1 MKLWGG
7 NFKGEQ
13 DSKLNSFNSSLP
25 FDIKLYK
32 YDIAG
37 SRAHVKMLAARNII
51 TEVDKDKILD
61 GLVIVEN
68 QIEAAIKNNAYLDFD
83 AEDIHSLVEELLT
96 EEIGSLA
103 GKMHTGRSRNDQ
115 VALDIKL
122 YLKDQINIL
131 QELLKKSIITLA
143 KISEQEVETL
153 MPGYTHLQA
162 AQPVTLGHHLMAYA
176 WKLKRD
182 YDKLADTYNRH
193 NLSPLGTGALAG
205 SSFPLD
211 REMVAEELGFLGIT
225 ENSLDT
231 VSDRDFILDF
241 HSSAVNIILHLSS
254 LAEEIIVWNSPSY
267 NFIGISDE
275 MSTGSSIMP
284 QKKNPDVAELIRG
297 KSGRILGNHTALAT
311 TLKGLPLAYNKDL
324 QEDKEGLFDTV
335 DNLKEILNILPD
347 FLESISFNRENLKKA
362 TYSGYLNATEL
373 ADYLADKGLPFRLA
387 HQVSGKTVNY
397 GIKNDCQLSEIKI
410 EKFQEILD
418 QVIKSS
424 QNNKNQS
431 ENYNIMIDQE
441 IYSWLDLNNAVRRK
455 NIPGGPAPE
464 QVKKQIINLQNL
476 FK

>member
-7 NFKGEQ
+7 NFKS
-13 DSKLNSFNSSLP
+13 DSNNKLNSFNSSLP

-37 SRAHVKMLAARNII
+37 SRAHVKMLAAQNII
-51 TEVDKDKILD
+51 SEEDKDKIIE
-61 GLVIVEN
+61 GLTLIEN
-68 QIEAAIKNNAYLDFD
+68 TIKQALANGDYLNYD

-96 EEIGSLA
+96 EEIGPVA
-103 GKMHTGRSRNDQ
+103 GKIHTGRSRNDQ

-122 YLKDQINIL
+122 YLKDQINKI
-131 QELLKKSIITLA
+131 QDLLKTTIISLA
-143 KISEQEVETL
+143 EIAENETETL

-162 AQPVTLGHHLMAYA
+162 AQPITLGHHLLAYA

-182 YDKLADTYNRH
+182 YDKLADTYSRH
-193 NLSPLGTGALAG
+193 DLSPLGAGALAG

-211 REMVAEELGFLGIT
+211 REMVADELDFTGIT

-241 HSSAVNIILHLSS
+241 HSSAVNLILHLSS
-254 LAEEIIVWNSPSY
+254 LAEEIIIWNSPNY
-267 NFIGISDE
+267 NFIEISDE
-275 MSTGSSIMP
+275 MATGSSIMP

-311 TLKGLPLAYNKDL
+311 SLKGLPLAYNKDL

-335 DNLKEILNILPD
+335 DNLNEILNILPD
-347 FLESISFNRENLKKA
+347 FLKSISFNRDKLEQA
-362 TYSGYLNATEL
+362 TYNGYLNATEL

-397 GIKNDCQLSEIKI
+397 AIENNCQLSEIKI
-410 EKFQEILD
+410 ERFQEILN
-418 QVIKSS
+418 QVVNSS
-424 QNNKNQS
+424 QAKLP
-431 ENYNIMIDQE
+431 EIKIDPE
-441 IYSWLDLNNAVRRK
+441 IYNWLDLNNAVRRK

-464 QVKKQIINLQNL
+464 QVKKQIILLKNYLSN
-476 FK
+476 

>member
-7 NFKGEQ
+7 NFKS
-13 DSKLNSFNSSLP
+13 DSNNKLNSFNSSLP
-25 FDIKLYK
+25 IDIKLYK
-32 YDIAG
+32 YDITG
-37 SRAHVKMLAARNII
+37 SRAHVKMLAAQDII
-51 TEVDKDKILD
+51 SEKDKDLILD
-61 GLVIVEN
+61 GLTIVEN
-68 QIEAAIKNNAYLDFD
+68 KIEQAIKNGDYLNYD

-96 EEIGSLA
+96 EEIGPIA

-122 YLKDQINIL
+122 YLKDKINNI
-131 QELLKKSIITLA
+131 QDLLKTAIITLA
-143 KISEQEVETL
+143 EIAENETETL

-162 AQPVTLGHHLMAYA
+162 AQPITLGHHLLAYA

-193 NLSPLGTGALAG
+193 NLSPLGAGALAG

-211 REMVAEELGFLGIT
+211 REMVADELNFAGIT

-241 HSSAVNIILHLSS
+241 HSSAVNIIIHLSS
-254 LAEEIIVWNSPSY
+254 LAEEIITWNSPNY
-267 NFIGISDE
+267 NFIEISDA

-311 TLKGLPLAYNKDL
+311 SLKGLPLAYNKDL

-335 DNLKEILNILPD
+335 DNLFEILNILPD
-347 FLESISFNRENLKKA
+347 FLKSISFNRDKLEKA
-362 TYSGYLNATEL
+362 TYNGYLNATEL
-373 ADYLADKGLPFRLA
+373 ADYLAKKGLPFRLA
-387 HQVSGKTVNY
+387 HQVSGRTVNY
-397 GIKNDCQLSEIKI
+397 ALENNIQLFEIEI

-418 QVIKSS
+418 KVIKSS
-424 QNNKNQS
+424 QANNLK
-431 ENYNIMIDQE
+431 IIIDNE
-441 IYSWLDLNNAVRRK
+441 LYSWLDLKNAVKKR
-455 NIPGGPAPE
+455 NLPGGPAPE

-476 FK
+476 FR

>member
-7 NFKGEQ
+7 NFKS
-13 DSKLNSFNSSLP
+13 DSNNKLNSFNSSLP
-25 FDIKLYK
+25 IDIKLYK
-32 YDIAG
+32 YDITG
-37 SRAHVKMLAARNII
+37 SRAHVKMLAAQDII
-51 TEVDKDKILD
+51 SEKDKDLILD
-61 GLVIVEN
+61 GLTIVEN
-68 QIEAAIKNNAYLDFD
+68 KIEQAIKNGDYLNYD

-96 EEIGSLA
+96 EEIGPIA

-122 YLKDQINIL
+122 YLKDKINNI
-131 QELLKKSIITLA
+131 QDLLKTAIITLA
-143 KISEQEVETL
+143 EIAENETETL

-162 AQPVTLGHHLMAYA
+162 AQPITLGHHLLAYA

-193 NLSPLGTGALAG
+193 NLSPLGAGALAG

-211 REMVAEELGFLGIT
+211 REMVADELNFAGIT

-241 HSSAVNIILHLSS
+241 HSSAVNIIIHLSS
-254 LAEEIIVWNSPSY
+254 LAEEIITWNSPNY
-267 NFIGISDE
+267 NFIEISDA

-311 TLKGLPLAYNKDL
+311 SLKGLPLAYNKDL

-335 DNLKEILNILPD
+335 DNLFEILNILPD
-347 FLESISFNRENLKKA
+347 FLKSISFNRDKLEKA
-362 TYSGYLNATEL
+362 TYNGYLNATEL
-373 ADYLADKGLPFRLA
+373 ADYLAKKGLPFRLA
-387 HQVSGKTVNY
+387 HQVSGRTVNY
-397 GIKNDCQLSEIKI
+397 ALENNIQLFEIEI

-418 QVIKSS
+418 KVIKSS
-424 QNNKNQS
+424 QANNLK
-431 ENYNIMIDQE
+431 IIIDNE
-441 IYSWLDLNNAVRRK
+441 LYSWLDLKNAVKKRK
-455 NIPGGPAPE
+455 LPGGPAPE

>member
-7 NFKGEQ
+7 NFKS
-13 DSKLNSFNSSLP
+13 DSNNKLNSFNSSLP

-32 YDIAG
+32 YDITG
-37 SRAHVKMLAARNII
+37 SRAHVKMLAAQDII
-51 TEVDKDKILD
+51 SEKDKDLILD
-61 GLVIVEN
+61 GLTIVEN
-68 QIEAAIKNNAYLDFD
+68 KIEQAIKNGDYLNYD

-96 EEIGSLA
+96 EEIGPIA

-122 YLKDQINIL
+122 YLKDKINNI
-131 QELLKKSIITLA
+131 QDLLKTAIITLA
-143 KISEQEVETL
+143 EIAENETETL

-162 AQPVTLGHHLMAYA
+162 AQPITLGHHLLAYA

-193 NLSPLGTGALAG
+193 NLSPLGAGALAG

-211 REMVAEELGFLGIT
+211 REMVADELNFAGIT

-241 HSSAVNIILHLSS
+241 HSSAVNIIIHLSS
-254 LAEEIIVWNSPSY
+254 LAEEIITWNSPNY
-267 NFIGISDE
+267 NFIEISDA

-311 TLKGLPLAYNKDL
+311 SLKGLPLAYNKDL

-335 DNLKEILNILPD
+335 DNLFEILNILPD
-347 FLESISFNRENLKKA
+347 FLKSISFNRDKLEKA
-362 TYSGYLNATEL
+362 TYNGYLNATEL
-373 ADYLADKGLPFRLA
+373 ADYLAKKGLPFRLA
-387 HQVSGKTVNY
+387 HQVSGRTVNY
-397 GIKNDCQLSEIKI
+397 ALENNIQLFEIEI

-418 QVIKSS
+418 KVIKSS
-424 QNNKNQS
+424 QANNLK
-431 ENYNIMIDQE
+431 IIIDNE
-441 IYSWLDLNNAVRRK
+441 LYSWLDLKNAVKKR
-455 NIPGGPAPE
+455 NLPGGPAPE

>member
-7 NFKGEQ
+7 NFKGNQ
-13 DSKLNSFNSSLP
+13 NSKLNSFNSSLP

-37 SRAHVKMLAARNII
+37 SRAHVKMLATQKII
-51 TEVDKDKILD
+51 TKKDKKLILD
-61 GLVIVEN
+61 GLQSVEDK
-68 QIEAAIKNNAYLDFD
+68 IEKAIEDGDYLNYD

-96 EEIGSLA
+96 EEIGPMA

-122 YLKDQINIL
+122 YLKDQINKI
-131 QELLKKSIITLA
+131 QNLLKTSIITLA
-143 KISEQEVETL
+143 DIAGKETETL

-162 AQPVTLGHHLMAYA
+162 AQPITLGHHLMAYA

-182 YDKLADTYNRH
+182 YDKLADTLNRH

-211 REMVAEELGFLGIT
+211 RERVADELGFNGIT

-241 HSSAVNIILHLSS
+241 HGATVNIMVHLSS
-254 LAEEIIVWNSPSY
+254 LAEEIIIWNSPNY
-267 NFIGISDE
+267 NFIEISDE

-297 KSGRILGNHTALAT
+297 KTGRILGNHTALAT

-335 DNLKEILNILPD
+335 DNLEEILNILPE
-347 FLESISFNRENLKKA
+347 FLESISFNRKNLEKA
-362 TYSGYLNATEL
+362 TYNGYLNATEF

-387 HQVSGKTVNY
+387 HQVSAKTVNY
-397 GIKNDCQLSEIKI
+397 AIEKNCQLSEIKI

-418 QVIKSS
+418 QVIKTNLAS
-424 QNNKNQS
+424 
-431 ENYNIMIDQE
+431 NYNIKIDQE

>member
-7 NFKGEQ
+7 NFKS
-13 DSKLNSFNSSLP
+13 DSSNKLNSFNSSLP

-37 SRAHVKMLAARNII
+37 SRAHVKMLAAQDII
-51 TEVDKDKILD
+51 SEEDKNLILD
-61 GLVIVEN
+61 GLQLVEKE
-68 QIEAAIKNNAYLDFD
+68 IEQAIETGDHFNFD

-96 EEIGSLA
+96 KKIGPSA

-122 YLKDQINIL
+122 YLKDQINNL
-131 QELLKKSIITLA
+131 QNLLKTTIISLTEIA
-143 KISEQEVETL
+143 EDEIETL

-162 AQPVTLGHHLMAYA
+162 AQPITLGHHLLAYA

-182 YDKLADTYNRH
+182 YDKLSDTLNRH
-193 NLSPLGTGALAG
+193 DLSPLGAGALAG

-211 REMVAEELGFLGIT
+211 REMVADELNFTGIT

-241 HSSAVNIILHLSS
+241 HSSAVNIMLHLSS
-254 LAEEIIVWNSPSY
+254 FAEEIIIWNSPNY
-267 NFIGISDE
+267 NFIDIDDE

-284 QKKNPDVAELIRG
+284 QKKNPDIAELIRG

-311 TLKGLPLAYNKDL
+311 SLKGLPLAYNKDL

-335 DNLKEILNILPD
+335 NNLYEILNILPD
-347 FLESISFNRENLKKA
+347 FLKSISFNRDNLEKA
-362 TYSGYLNATEL
+362 TYKGYLNATEL

-387 HQVSGKTVNY
+387 HQVSGKTVNFA
-397 GIKNDCQLSEIKI
+397 IKNNCQLSEVKLKELQKI
-410 EKFQEILD
+410 L
-418 QVIKSS
+418 
-424 QNNKNQS
+424 
-431 ENYNIMIDQE
+431 ENTLNPNENEDFNINIDKEVYN
-441 IYSWLDLNNAVRRK
+441 WLDLKNAVKRK
-455 NIPGGPAPE
+455 NLPGGPAPD
-464 QVKKQIINLQNL
+464 QVKKQIIALKKF

>member
-7 NFKGEQ
+7 NFKGNQ
-13 DSKLNSFNSSLP
+13 NSKLNSFNSSLP

-37 SRAHVKMLAARNII
+37 SRAHVKMLATQKII
-51 TEVDKDKILD
+51 TKKDKKLILD
-61 GLVIVEN
+61 GLQSVEDK
-68 QIEAAIKNNAYLDFD
+68 IEKAIEDGDYLNYD

-96 EEIGSLA
+96 EEIGPMA

-122 YLKDQINIL
+122 YLKDQINKI
-131 QELLKKSIITLA
+131 QNLLKTSIITLA
-143 KISEQEVETL
+143 DIAGKETETL

-162 AQPVTLGHHLMAYA
+162 AQPITLGHHLMAYA
-176 WKLKRD
+176 WTLKRD
-182 YDKLADTYNRH
+182 YDKLADTLNRH

-211 REMVAEELGFLGIT
+211 RERVADELGFNGIT

-241 HSSAVNIILHLSS
+241 HGATVNIMVHLSS
-254 LAEEIIVWNSPSY
+254 LAEEIIIWNSPNY
-267 NFIGISDE
+267 NFIEISDE

-297 KSGRILGNHTALAT
+297 KTGRILGNHTALAT

-335 DNLKEILNILPD
+335 DNLEEILNILPE
-347 FLESISFNRENLKKA
+347 FLESISFNRKNLEKA
-362 TYSGYLNATEL
+362 TYNGYLNATEF

-387 HQVSGKTVNY
+387 HQVSAKTVNY
-397 GIKNDCQLSEIKI
+397 AIEKNCQLSEIKI

-418 QVIKSS
+418 QVIKTNLAS
-424 QNNKNQS
+424 
-431 ENYNIMIDQE
+431 NYNIKIDQE

>member
-7 NFKGEQ
+7 NFKS
-13 DSKLNSFNSSLP
+13 DSSNKLNSFNSSLP

-37 SRAHVKMLAARNII
+37 SRAHVKMLAAQDII
-51 TEVDKDKILD
+51 SEEDKNLILD
-61 GLVIVEN
+61 GLQLVEKE
-68 QIEAAIKNNAYLDFD
+68 IEQAIKTGDHFNYD

-96 EEIGSLA
+96 KKIGPTA

-122 YLKDQINIL
+122 YLKDQINNL
-131 QELLKKSIITLA
+131 QNLLKTTIISLTEIA
-143 KISEQEVETL
+143 EDEIETL

-162 AQPVTLGHHLMAYA
+162 AQPITLGHHLLAYA

-182 YDKLADTYNRH
+182 YDKLSDTLNRH
-193 NLSPLGTGALAG
+193 DLSPLGAGALAG

-211 REMVAEELGFLGIT
+211 REMVADELNFTGIT

-241 HSSAVNIILHLSS
+241 HSSAVNIMLHLSS
-254 LAEEIIVWNSPSY
+254 FAEEIIIWNSPNY
-267 NFIGISDE
+267 NFIDIDDE

-284 QKKNPDVAELIRG
+284 QKKNPDIAELIRG

-311 TLKGLPLAYNKDL
+311 SLKGLPLAYNKDL

-335 DNLKEILNILPD
+335 NNLYEILNILPD
-347 FLESISFNRENLKKA
+347 FLKSISFNRDNLEKA
-362 TYSGYLNATEL
+362 TYKGYLNATEL

-387 HQVSGKTVNY
+387 HQVSGKTVNFA
-397 GIKNDCQLSEIKI
+397 IKNNCQLSEVKLKELQKI
-410 EKFQEILD
+410 L
-418 QVIKSS
+418 
-424 QNNKNQS
+424 
-431 ENYNIMIDQE
+431 ENTLNPNENEDFNINIDKEVYN
-441 IYSWLDLNNAVRRK
+441 WLDLKNAVKRK
-455 NIPGGPAPE
+455 NLPGGPAPD
-464 QVKKQIINLQNL
+464 QVKKQIIALKKF

>member
-7 NFKGEQ
+7 NFKS
-13 DSKLNSFNSSLP
+13 DSNNKLNSFNSSLP

-32 YDIAG
+32 YDITG
-37 SRAHVKMLAARNII
+37 SRAHVKMLAAQDII
-51 TEVDKDKILD
+51 SEKDKDLILD
-61 GLVIVEN
+61 GLTIVEN
-68 QIEAAIKNNAYLDFD
+68 KIEQAIKNGDYLNYD

-96 EEIGSLA
+96 EEIGPIA
-103 GKMHTGRSRNDQ
+103 GKMHTSRSRNDQ

-122 YLKDQINIL
+122 YLKDKINNI
-131 QELLKKSIITLA
+131 QDLLKTAIITLA
-143 KISEQEVETL
+143 EIAENETETL

-162 AQPVTLGHHLMAYA
+162 AQPITLGHHLLAYA

-193 NLSPLGTGALAG
+193 NLSPLGAGALAG

-211 REMVAEELGFLGIT
+211 REMVADELNFAGIT

-241 HSSAVNIILHLSS
+241 HSSAVNIIIHLSS
-254 LAEEIIVWNSPSY
+254 LAEEIITWNSPNY
-267 NFIGISDE
+267 NFIEISDA

-311 TLKGLPLAYNKDL
+311 SLKGLPLAYNKDL

-335 DNLKEILNILPD
+335 DNLFEILNILPD
-347 FLESISFNRENLKKA
+347 FLKSISFNRDKLEKA
-362 TYSGYLNATEL
+362 TYNGYLNATEL
-373 ADYLADKGLPFRLA
+373 ADYLAKKGLPFRLA
-387 HQVSGKTVNY
+387 HQVSGRTVNY
-397 GIKNDCQLSEIKI
+397 ALENNIQLFEIEI

-418 QVIKSS
+418 KVIKSS
-424 QNNKNQS
+424 QANNLK
-431 ENYNIMIDQE
+431 IIIDNE
-441 IYSWLDLNNAVRRK
+441 LYSWLDLKNAVKKR
-455 NIPGGPAPE
+455 NLPGGPAPE

>member
-7 NFKGEQ
+7 NFKS
-13 DSKLNSFNSSLP
+13 DSNNKLNSFNSSLP

-32 YDIAG
+32 YDIVG
-37 SRAHVKMLAARNII
+37 SIAHVKMLAAQEII
-51 TEVDKDKILD
+51 SEEDKNSILD
-61 GLVIVEN
+61 GLQAVKNKIQKAIEN
-68 QIEAAIKNNAYLDFD
+68 DDYLNYD

-96 EEIGSLA
+96 KEIGPTA

-115 VALDIKL
+115 VVLDIKL
-122 YLKDQINIL
+122 YLKDQINNL
-131 QELLKKSIITLA
+131 QDLLKTAIISLTEIA
-143 KISEQEVETL
+143 EKETETL

-162 AQPVTLGHHLMAYA
+162 AQPITLGHHLLAYA

-182 YDKLADTYNRH
+182 YDKLSDTFNRH
-193 NLSPLGTGALAG
+193 NLSPLGAGALAG

-211 REMVAEELGFLGIT
+211 RKKVADELGFAGIT

-241 HSSAVNIILHLSS
+241 HSSAVNIIIHLSS
-254 LAEEIIVWNSPSY
+254 LAEEIIIWNSPNY
-267 NFIGISDE
+267 NFIEINDE

-284 QKKNPDVAELIRG
+284 QKKNPDIAELIRG

-311 TLKGLPLAYNKDL
+311 SLKGLPLAYNKDL

-335 DNLKEILNILPD
+335 DNLFEILNILPD
-347 FLESISFNRENLKKA
+347 FLKSISFNRDNLKKA
-362 TYSGYLNATEL
+362 TYNGYLNATEL

-387 HQVSGKTVNY
+387 HQVSGKTVNFA
-397 GIKNDCQLSEIKI
+397 IENNCQLSEIRI

-418 QVIKSS
+418 QIVNSS
-424 QNNKNQS
+424 QANS
-431 ENYNIMIDQE
+431 LNIKIDKE
-441 IYSWLDLNNAVRRK
+441 IYDWLDLNNAVKRK
-455 NIPGGPAPE
+455 DLPGGPAPE

>member
-7 NFKGEQ
+7 NFNGSQ
-13 DSKLNSFNSSLP
+13 NSKLNSFNSSLP

-32 YDIAG
+32 YDIQG
-37 SRAHVKMLAARNII
+37 SRAHVRMLAAQKII
-51 TEVDKDKILD
+51 NQKAKSEILD
-61 GLVIVEN
+61 GLKVVEN
-68 QIEAAIKNNAYLDFD
+68 RIETAIKTGDYLNYD
-83 AEDIHSLVEELLT
+83 AEDIHSLIEELLT
-96 EEIGSLA
+96 EEIGPVA

-131 QELLKKSIITLA
+131 QDLLKSSIISLTVIA
-143 KISEQEVETL
+143 EKETETL

-162 AQPVTLGHHLMAYA
+162 AQPITLAHHLLAYA

-182 YDKLADTYNRH
+182 YDKLADTYQRH
-193 NLSPLGTGALAG
+193 NLSPLGAGALAG

-211 REMVAEELGFLGIT
+211 REMVADELGFNGAT

-241 HSSAVNIILHLSS
+241 HSSAVNLIIHLSS
-254 LAEEIIVWNSPSY
+254 LAEEIIIWNSPNY
-267 NFIGISDE
+267 NFIEISDQ

-284 QKKNPDVAELIRG
+284 QKKNPDLAELIRG

-324 QEDKEGLFDTV
+324 QEDKEGLFDTI
-335 DNLKEILNILPD
+335 DNLIEILNILPD
-347 FLESISFNRENLKKA
+347 FLKSITFNRENLKKA
-362 TYSGYLNATEL
+362 TYHGYLNATEL

-387 HQVSGKTVNY
+387 HQVSGKTVKYAIEN
-397 GIKNDCQLSEIKI
+397 NCQLSEIKS
-410 EKFQEILD
+410 EKLQKILD
-418 QVIKSS
+418 QVLNSS
-424 QNNKNQS
+424 QANLFDIK
-431 ENYNIMIDQE
+431 IDKE
-441 IYSWLDLNNAVRRK
+441 IYNWLDLQNAVRRK
-455 NIPGGPAPE
+455 NTPGGPAPE
-464 QVKKQIINLQNL
+464 QVKKQITDLQNL

>member
-7 NFKGEQ
+7 NFKS
-13 DSKLNSFNSSLP
+13 DSNNKLNSFNSSLP

-32 YDIAG
+32 YDIVG
-37 SRAHVKMLAARNII
+37 SIAHVKMLAAQEII
-51 TEVDKDKILD
+51 SEKDKNSILD
-61 GLVIVEN
+61 GLQAVKNKIQKAIEN
-68 QIEAAIKNNAYLDFD
+68 DDYLNYD

-96 EEIGSLA
+96 KEIGPTA

-115 VALDIKL
+115 VVLDIKL
-122 YLKDQINIL
+122 YLKDQINNL
-131 QELLKKSIITLA
+131 QDLLKTAIISLTEIA
-143 KISEQEVETL
+143 EKETETL

-162 AQPVTLGHHLMAYA
+162 AQPITLGHHLLAYA

-182 YDKLADTYNRH
+182 YDKLSDTFNRH
-193 NLSPLGTGALAG
+193 NLSPLGAGALAG

-211 REMVAEELGFLGIT
+211 RKKVADELGFAGIT

-241 HSSAVNIILHLSS
+241 HSSAVNIIIHLSS
-254 LAEEIIVWNSPSY
+254 LAEEIIIWNSPNY
-267 NFIGISDE
+267 NFIEINDE

-284 QKKNPDVAELIRG
+284 QKKNPDIAELIRG

-311 TLKGLPLAYNKDL
+311 SLKGLPLAYNKDL

-335 DNLKEILNILPD
+335 DNLFEILNILPD
-347 FLESISFNRENLKKA
+347 FLKSISFNRDNLKKA
-362 TYSGYLNATEL
+362 TYNGYLNATEL

-387 HQVSGKTVNY
+387 HQVSGKTVNFA
-397 GIKNDCQLSEIKI
+397 IENNCQLSEIRI

-418 QVIKSS
+418 QIVNSS
-424 QNNKNQS
+424 QANS
-431 ENYNIMIDQE
+431 LNIKIDKE
-441 IYSWLDLNNAVRRK
+441 IYDWLDLNNAVKRK
-455 NIPGGPAPE
+455 DLPGGPAPE
-464 QVKKQIINLQNL
+464 QVNKQIINLQNL

>member
-7 NFKGEQ
+7 NFKS
-13 DSKLNSFNSSLP
+13 DSNNKLNSFNSSLP

-32 YDIAG
+32 YDITG
-37 SRAHVKMLAARNII
+37 SRAHVKMLAAQDII
-51 TEVDKDKILD
+51 SEKDKDLILD
-61 GLVIVEN
+61 GLTIVEN
-68 QIEAAIKNNAYLDFD
+68 KIEQAIKNGDYLNYD

-96 EEIGSLA
+96 EEIGPIA

-122 YLKDQINIL
+122 YLKDKINNI
-131 QELLKKSIITLA
+131 QDLLKTAIITLA
-143 KISEQEVETL
+143 EIAENETETL

-162 AQPVTLGHHLMAYA
+162 AQPITLGHHLLAYA

-193 NLSPLGTGALAG
+193 NLSPLGAGALAG

-211 REMVAEELGFLGIT
+211 REMVADELNFAGIT

-241 HSSAVNIILHLSS
+241 HSSAVNIIIHLSS
-254 LAEEIIVWNSPSY
+254 LAEEIITWNSPNY
-267 NFIGISDE
+267 NFIEISDA

-311 TLKGLPLAYNKDL
+311 SLKGLPLAYNKDL

-335 DNLKEILNILPD
+335 DNLFEILNILPD
-347 FLESISFNRENLKKA
+347 FLKSISFNRDKLEKA
-362 TYSGYLNATEL
+362 TYNGYLNATEL
-373 ADYLADKGLPFRLA
+373 ADYLAKKGLPFRLA
-387 HQVSGKTVNY
+387 HQVSGRTVNY
-397 GIKNDCQLSEIKI
+397 ALENNIQLFEIEI

-418 QVIKSS
+418 KVIKSS
-424 QNNKNQS
+424 QANNLK
-431 ENYNIMIDQE
+431 IIIDNE
-441 IYSWLDLNNAVRRK
+441 LYSWLDLKNAVKKRK
-455 NIPGGPAPE
+455 LPGGPAPE